1 MEIKTDLQTIKLMKM
16 SAKYEFIIV
25 NGENGVVLYDPER
38 LQKLFKV
45 DTDF

>member
-1 MEIKTDLQTIKLMKM
+1 M

-25 NGENGVVLYDPER
+25 NGENGVVLYDPEN